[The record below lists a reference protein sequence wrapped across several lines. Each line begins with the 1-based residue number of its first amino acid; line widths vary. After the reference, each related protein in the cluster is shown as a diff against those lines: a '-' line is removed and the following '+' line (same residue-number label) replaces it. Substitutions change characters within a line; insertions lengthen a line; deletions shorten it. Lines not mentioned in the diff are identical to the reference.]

1 MTGKVQPFLKIK
13 WSLLYLH
20 FMQTR
25 ADSVI
30 VGLAEDYSQ
39 GNFNE
44 AWHLQIY
51 WGIWFDTY
59 LYLSYVSRA
68 AISSFENHV

>member
-13 WSLLYLH
+13 WSLLYLR

-51 WGIWFDTY
+51 
-59 LYLSYVSRA
+59 
-68 AISSFENHV
+68 